1 MIVNGA
7 DRCRWKSM
15 ERWKMEWW
23 SALSLDIMYL
33 IFYREVFVVVVVFSS
48 GIKQHNGLTGRL

>member
-1 MIVNGA
+1 
-7 DRCRWKSM
+7 
-15 ERWKMEWW
+15 
-23 SALSLDIMYL
+23 MYL